1 MTTDSL
7 ASSKVTAAHQA
18 KLAYVYIRQS
28 SPVQVIRHAEST
40 DLQYQLVERVTS
52 LGWPSDRVQVIDED
66 LGKSG
71 ASAEQRTGFQFL
83 MNPDNGF

>member
-1 MTTDSL
+1 M

-40 DLQYQLVERVTS
+40 DLQYQLVERVVS
-52 LGWPSDRVQVIDED
+52 LGWPSDRVQA
-66 LGKSG
+66 LMRTWARAAPRPS
-71 ASAEQRTGFQFL
+71 SAPGFSS
-83 MNPDNGF
+83 